1 MVMPSEPSALHLEGA
16 PVGFDP
22 GLSRED
28 RTIVRGAL
36 TLLGVLSAG
45 SMLGVAFFA
54 YLVEH
59 NPLLLIGMSPLSRHQ
74 MLVAPIVDPFS
85 FVAVATCRS
94 LLFCSSCYVLG
105 RTLGPSGILWL
116 EARAEKAA
124 RFVRWL
130 ERAFNKA
137 PHPVLFLMIGP
148 VTSAIAGSS
157 RMKPWVYGVVAGT
170 GLMTRSLVI
179 LEFADWLREP
189 IEALL
194 ALIEQYQLPVT
205 LVLVFGIAIYQIRK
219 RRARKIS
226 ASSSS

>member
-1 MVMPSEPSALHLEGA
+1 MPIPPEPSALHLEGV

-28 RTIVRGAL
+28 RAIVRGAL
-36 TLLGVLSAG
+36 TLLGVLSVG

-59 NPLLLIGMSPLSRHQ
+59 NPLLLIGMSPLGRHQ

-94 LLFCSSCYVLG
+94 LLFSGSCYLLG
-105 RTLGPSGILWL
+105 RTLGASGILWL

-130 ERAFNKA
+130 EGAFKKA
-137 PHPVLFLMIGP
+137 PLPVLFLMIGP

-157 RMKPWVYGVVAGT
+157 GMKPWVYVAVAST

-179 LEFADWLREP
+179 LELADWLREP
-189 IEALL
+189 IETLL
-194 ALIEQYQLPVT
+194 VLIEQYQLPVT
-205 LVLVFGIAIYQIRK
+205 LALVTGIAVYQIRK
-219 RRARKIS
+219 RRARKAS